1 MKTRKEEKKPWSTK
15 VGFLDRITVKERI
28 VLFKHLA
35 SMIDAGVPLEKGLIA
50 IHKQT
55 RSKAFHRILHALLK
69 DLSSGEDLASSMK
82 KMPHVF
88 SDLVINLVGIGEQTG
103 TLSEALFRIHE
114 HFEKS
119 RELKKKVMSALIYPM
134 IVVAGTIG
142 TVAYLVFVLLP
153 QITPLFLSLNVDLP
167 LSTIIVMSLA
177 AFITDYWMWI
187 TMMLIV
193 ALILLYLLMKLK
205 KFRYGVHYLLL
216 FSPLIN
222 TLIKKIQVAR
232 FSQMIGVL
240 LGSGI
245 SVVQAFKVAAESIE
259 HPVYR
264 ASLEKIASSIQGGE
278 NIGLYL
284 EAHPRLFS
292 PLVTQMITVGEETGR
307 LDKSFLSVSMFTEEE
322 IDEIIKVLTTL
333 LEPVLMLVIGGLV
346 GFVAIAVITPIYQLT
361 SGIGG

>member
-1 MKTRKEEKKPWSTK
+1 
-15 VGFLDRITVKERI
+15 
-28 VLFKHLA
+28 
-35 SMIDAGVPLEKGLIA
+35 
-50 IHKQT
+50 
-55 RSKAFHRILHALLK
+55 
-69 DLSSGEDLASSMK
+69 
-82 KMPHVF
+82 
-88 SDLVINLVGIGEQTG
+88 
-103 TLSEALFRIHE
+103 
-114 HFEKS
+114 
-119 RELKKKVMSALIYPM
+119 
-134 IVVAGTIG
+134 
-142 TVAYLVFVLLP
+142 
-153 QITPLFLSLNVDLP
+153 
-167 LSTIIVMSLA
+167 
-177 AFITDYWMWI
+177 
-187 TMMLIV
+187 
-193 ALILLYLLMKLK
+193 KLK

-216 FSPLIN
+216 FIPLIN